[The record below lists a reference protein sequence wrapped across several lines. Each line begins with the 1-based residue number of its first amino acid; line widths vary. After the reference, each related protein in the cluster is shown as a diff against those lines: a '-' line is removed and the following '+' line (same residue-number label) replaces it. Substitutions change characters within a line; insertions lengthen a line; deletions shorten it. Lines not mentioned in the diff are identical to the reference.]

1 MSPSKPRTPLRP
13 GVYAPTMTFFD
24 PVTEDLDLSSIRKH
38 AVRLAKAGLVGL
50 VTMGSNGEAVHL
62 SRAERTLVTQT
73 TRAALDE
80 AGFHDVP
87 VIVGA
92 SEQSIRGTIELCQE
106 SAEAG
111 GEYVLLVPPSYYR
124 AAMGNEEAL
133 YEYFTGVADGSPLP
147 LILYNYP
154 GAVAGI
160 DMDSDFLIRIS
171 QHPNI
176 IGTKFTCGNTGKLT
190 RVARAMHAITPP
202 SPIVSP
208 SSSSSSYQSS
218 PPAPP
223 YIAFGGMADFALQ
236 TLISG
241 GSAILAGGAN
251 VMPRLCVQIF
261 NLWGNGRIAEAIELQ
276 KVLSAGDWVLT
287 KAAIPG
293 TKSAIQSYFGY
304 GGYPRRPLGRLSEAN
319 VRAIV
324 EGISEAMEVEMGLKD
339 VV

>member
-1 MSPSKPRTPLRP
+1 MTSRTPLRP
-13 GVYAPTMTFFD
+13 GVYAPTMTFFN
-24 PVTEDLDLSSIRKH
+24 PETEDLDLPSIRKH

-50 VTMGSNGEAVHL
+50 ITMGSNGEAVHL

-80 AGFHDVP
+80 AGFLNVP

-92 SEQSIRGTIELCQE
+92 SEQSIRGTVELCKE
-106 SAEAG
+106 SAAAG

-133 YEYFTGVADGSPLP
+133 FEYFTGVADGSPLP

-160 DMDSDFLIRIS
+160 DMDSDFLIRLS

-176 IGTKFTCGNTGKLT
+176 VGTKFTCGNTGKLT
-190 RVARAMHAITPP
+190 RVARAMNAITPP
-202 SPIVSP
+202 SPLPKPARTP
-208 SSSSSSYQSS
+208 SD
-218 PPAPP
+218 PP
-223 YIAFGGMADFALQ
+223 YLAFGGMADFTLQ
-236 TLISG
+236 TLVSG

-251 VMPRLCVQIF
+251 VMPRLCVEVF
-261 NLWGNGRIAEAIELQ
+261 NLWSAGKFAEAIEMQ
-276 KVLSAGDWVLT
+276 KVLSTGDWVLT

-304 GGYPRRPLGRLSEAN
+304 GGYPRRPLGRLSTEQAGK
-319 VRAIV
+319 VA
-324 EGISEAMEVEMGLKD
+324 EGIKEAMAVEMGLKD